1 MKESGKNIINQL
13 TNTVS
18 RLVKYHIYNMVLTD
32 QMSNQLKIAYK
43 RKRL

>member
-1 MKESGKNIINQL
+1 MKESDKYIIDQL

-32 QMSNQLKIAYK
+32 QLSN
-43 RKRL
+43 